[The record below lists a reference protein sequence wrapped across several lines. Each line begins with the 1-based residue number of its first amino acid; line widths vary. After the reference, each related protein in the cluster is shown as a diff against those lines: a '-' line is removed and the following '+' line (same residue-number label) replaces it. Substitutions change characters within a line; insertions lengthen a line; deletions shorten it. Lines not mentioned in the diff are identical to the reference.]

1 MKNCAFA
8 SQTAMNKYGWNV
20 IEYLISARGSLIYGG
35 TETQNDVKKV
45 AAVTDCNIF
54 YIQK

>member
-1 MKNCAFA
+1 
-8 SQTAMNKYGWNV
+8 MNKYGWNV

-35 TETQNDVKKV
+35 TATQNDVKKV